1 MTLGTVRDAQAPVA
15 TLTAPFSLTPSH
27 TLGRCALTRGAIN
40 ALQAFKMGETK
51 PATPLPRYIK
61 QTDTA
66 GRQGGPPHTHTH
78 AHARTHMHTHM
89 RAHTHTRMH
98 AHTHAHTEAHTHMH
112 AHTYTR
118 PHTGTCARAHT
129 HTSTHTNTPARSLYL
144 SVSVSVSLSL
154 SLSLSLTH
162 THTHA
167 RTHARAHALSLSLSS
182 THASIHTPQ
191 KPTRCPS
198 RTQPTKRSSVHTYSG
213 SFGVHVKKYF
223 CQPHRQLL
231 QKTDKNECDLHRQC
245 DPSQDVV
252 CGEITSKIG

>member
-1 MTLGTVRDAQAPVA
+1 MFYILYDLIFDFAVVVVVEFCLQSLPLPQDTYSLSLCLSVSVSVCLSLCLSPC
-15 TLTAPFSLTPSH
+15 LSLTLCLCPSV
-27 TLGRCALTRGAIN
+27 
-40 ALQAFKMGETK
+40 
-51 PATPLPRYIK
+51 PL
-61 QTDTA
+61 
-66 GRQGGPPHTHTH
+66 
-78 AHARTHMHTHM
+78 
-89 RAHTHTRMH
+89 
-98 AHTHAHTEAHTHMH
+98 
-112 AHTYTR
+112 
-118 PHTGTCARAHT
+118 
-129 HTSTHTNTPARSLYL
+129 SLSLCL
-144 SVSVSVSLSL
+144 SVSVSVSV